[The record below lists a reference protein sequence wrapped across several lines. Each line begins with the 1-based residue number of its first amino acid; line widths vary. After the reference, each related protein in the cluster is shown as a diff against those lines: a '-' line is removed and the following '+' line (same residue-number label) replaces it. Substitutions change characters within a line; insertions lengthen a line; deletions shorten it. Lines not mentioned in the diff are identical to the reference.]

1 MFYTKDKEL
10 TVPQVAQ
17 ILECDNTYIY
27 KCVRDHRIKTAMT
40 DPYKIKFDEV
50 LTYVDSKIPSNFKSY
65 YKAV

>member
-50 LTYVDSKIPSNFKSY
+50 LAYVDSTIPPNFKTY
-65 YKAV
+65 YKTV